1 VNVPEPV
8 PAALLE
14 ADSAFDSGDFAKAA
28 RSYASYLQSNPQ
40 TSGMDRILFRFV
52 VAQSLNVAAPK
63 DLSVNDALNRL
74 IREFPHSAY
83 VEPSQVIL
91 NLRADIA
98 RSQADVKARE
108 ETIRQL
114 NDELERLKKI
124 DLGRPKAP

>member
-1 VNVPEPV
+1 
-8 PAALLE
+8 
-14 ADSAFDSGDFAKAA
+14 
-28 RSYASYLQSNPQ
+28 
-40 TSGMDRILFRFV
+40 
-52 VAQSLNVAAPK
+52 
-63 DLSVNDALNRL
+63 L